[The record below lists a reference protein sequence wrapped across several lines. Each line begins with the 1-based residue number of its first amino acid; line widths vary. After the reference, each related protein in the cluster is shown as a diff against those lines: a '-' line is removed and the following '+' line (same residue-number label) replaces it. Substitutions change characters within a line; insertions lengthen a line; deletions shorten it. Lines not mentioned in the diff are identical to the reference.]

1 MARTVRNELSMDLGT
16 IEMESIR
23 SGVWD
28 ALQSVFEN
36 FRRRRKDSD
45 LDPEYEYAWMMASS
59 TMEDSIG
66 LLPWSSRSKFGKLRV
81 PNVFRSGSTV
91 S

>member
-1 MARTVRNELSMDLGT
+1 MARTVWNELFMDLGT
-16 IEMESIR
+16 FEMEGIR
-23 SGVWD
+23 LGVWD
-28 ALQSVFEN
+28 ALQSVFERL
-36 FRRRRKDSD
+36 RRRRKDSD

-59 TMEDSIG
+59 TLEDSIG
-66 LLPWSSRSKFGKLRV
+66 LLPWSSRSKIGKLRV